1 MHRPP
6 PGFCSFSLQHFEAGL
21 RFPLPPSVA
30 LILRR
35 LNLCPMQLSP
45 NSIRHIILFI
55 IVMRVHRFEPSFE
68 NFWSLY
74 SFTTSVRSGDYGF
87 FYLTSRKECRFL
99 DPLTSNVGPW
109 KSHFIFIRPPPG
121 REWPFS
127 LDWKVDK
134 PTPLT
139 EAALPPTGIIQEASS
154 RRDTLARPS
163 NSCPST
169 VSMVSQARINK
180 RLRAQIQA
188 RSQAQ
193 ATMQIASSQPVAA
206 ASSAPDTT
214 TPPCPIPIEVGSEET
229 QARNLLPPNH
239 PAAQSSSWRLQDH
252 ALNDGDVAESSRKRK
267 SRGKS
272 PFRPNLLGPT
282 QSQSGGGLPSD
293 GIETGSESRRN
304 MDVLRGLT
312 DYWRTARSELRG
324 PDHPVA
330 QMEGEKWVPDW
341 QISPN
346 SSVFRTRSGQDSWEL
361 YDANCLPLD
370 QAALLQTSFTRMEEH
385 CAHSL
390 VQASNFVRGL
400 SLKCAGF
407 RHNQMAAERIIRDL
421 RAQLASFSSKEEE
434 WSKSMSTQE
443 ARIKELE
450 AQVVSE
456 ASKAAAEGE
465 KRGFDAGHAAGKV
478 VGIAEGRE
486 IFLKSEEFNQQ
497 VRGIRLQGVR
507 DFLKTPTFDSAVEIK
522 AADYLLQGFD
532 RCKSQIS
539 RLQGFAPNFDISRL
553 NPSLDANL
561 QPLPEEDDTP
571 SENDEFSVL
580 VDEIENM

>member
-1 MHRPP
+1 
-6 PGFCSFSLQHFEAGL
+6 
-21 RFPLPPSVA
+21 
-30 LILRR
+30 
-35 LNLCPMQLSP
+35 
-45 NSIRHIILFI
+45 
-55 IVMRVHRFEPSFE
+55 MRVHRFEPSFE

-74 SFTTSVRSGDYGF
+74 SFTTSVRSGDNGF

-109 KSHFIFIRPPPG
+109 KSHFIFVRPPPG

-139 EAALPPTGIIQEASS
+139 EGEDLDGDQISS
-154 RRDTLARPS
+154 ITSYRYNPKKILVEEILWLAHLTPA
-163 NSCPST
+163 PLQVE

-193 ATMQIASSQPVAA
+193 AAMQIASSQPVAA
-206 ASSAPDTT
+206 ASSTPDTT
-214 TPPCPIPIEVGSEET
+214 TPPCQIPIE
-229 QARNLLPPNH
+229 
-239 PAAQSSSWRLQDH
+239 DH
-252 ALNDGDVAESSRKRK
+252 APNDGDFAESSRKRK

-293 GIETGSESRRN
+293 GTGSEIRRN

-330 QMEGEKWVPDW
+330 QMEGDKWIPDW

-361 YDANCLPLD
+361 YDANCLLLD

-407 RHNQMAAERIIRDL
+407 RHNQMAADRTIRDL
-421 RAQLASFSSKEEE
+421 RAQLARFTSKEEE
-434 WSKSMSTQE
+434 WSRSMSTQE

-465 KRGFDAGHAAGKV
+465 KRGFEAGHAAGKI
-478 VGIAEGRE
+478 VGVAEGRE
-486 IFLKSEEFNQQ
+486 IYLKSEEFTQQ
-497 VRGIRLQGVR
+497 IRGIRLQGVR

-539 RLQGFAPNFDISRL
+539 HLQGFAPNFDTSRL

-561 QPLPEEDDTP
+561 HPLPEEDDTP
-571 SENDEFSVL
+571 SPENDEFSVL
-580 VDEIENM
+580 MDEIENM